1 MQNMRHSG
9 PDLLFAISP
18 TPLPCQKQTG
28 LQIAVTADLQTTML
42 IHKPL
47 HVGTASITPS
57 PAFLVLHFDS

>member
-1 MQNMRHSG
+1 MQKMRHSG

-18 TPLPCQKQTG
+18 TPLPCQKQTE
-28 LQIAVTADLQTTML
+28 LQVADLQTTML
-42 IHKPL
+42 IHMPL